1 MDSEMVMSRR
11 VLLMPVAV
19 VPCLVAVVMSGLS
32 DNAIARPLAAA
43 QATASQGAE
52 TPAATPTATSALAAQ
67 PDDSTAA
74 GPVRL
79 VQVTDIPMPRDS
91 KVDEDAS
98 LVIGGGD
105 RWLGRLVFKV
115 RTNGAETYNYYF
127 NGMVRLGW
135 TRVTAVQSK
144 VSSLVFSRGDRVV
157 NLQIKGGLGGSTVTV
172 IASTRELEGG

>member
-1 MDSEMVMSRR
+1 MLKKSAMLCGAVMTC
-11 VLLMPVAV
+11 VTAVAISGIANAATARL
-19 VPCLVAVVMSGLS
+19 LVA
-32 DNAIARPLAAA
+32 A
-43 QATASQGAE
+43 QVPASQAPQ
-52 TPAATPTATSALAAQ
+52 TPVPATATSALAAS
-67 PDDSTAA
+67 PDDSTATA
-74 GPVRL
+74 SVRL

-135 TRVTAVQSK
+135 VRVTAVQSK

-172 IASTRELEGG
+172 IASTREIEGS

>member
-1 MDSEMVMSRR
+1 MRR
-11 VLLMPVAV
+11 TGRRQISLVCALVPIAVLGLAGSVEAAPVGQASTAGGTDVATTTAV
-19 VPCLVAVVMSGLS
+19 SGTDATMSG
-32 DNAIARPLAAA
+32 
-43 QATASQGAE
+43 
-52 TPAATPTATSALAAQ
+52 TATR
-67 PDDSTAA
+67 
-74 GPVRL
+74 V

-115 RTNGAETYNYYF
+115 KTNGAETYGYYF

-144 VSSLVFSRGDRVV
+144 ISTLVFTQGDRVAS
-157 NLQIKGGLGGSTVTV
+157 LQIKGGLGGSTVTAIV
-172 IASTRELEGG
+172 TVREKEGG